1 MPGPLGQSLQAVS
14 RAISARTTLPILNNI
29 LIQATDQGLALTAT
43 NLEIGIRKVVPAEV
57 ADEGGTTVPARLIT
71 DFVSTLPDQEL
82 TLELDLQAPTL
93 GLRCARF
100 DPHIKCIEAEEFPP
114 SPRPDEGDRLEVPLD
129 EMLRAVEQTQMA
141 ASTDEARP
149 VLTGVLFQVKGTDLT
164 LAATDGHRLAV
175 RKLKASRADEIDAS
189 LIVPARA
196 LGELGRGLRGDG
208 QRPE

>member
-1 MPGPLGQSLQAVS
+1 M
-14 RAISARTTLPILNNI
+14 
-29 LIQATDQGLALTAT
+29 
-43 NLEIGIRKVVPAEV
+43 
-57 ADEGGTTVPARLIT
+57 PARLIT

-82 TLELDLQAPTL
+82 TLELDLPTQTL
-93 GLRCARF
+93 SLRCGRF
-100 DPHIKCIEAEEFPP
+100 DTHIKCIEAEEFPP

-189 LIVPARA
+189 LIVPAALSASSAERFAGRVRTSRSSSPRPATRSSSGPAARRSTRA
-196 LGELGRGLRGDG
+196 
-208 QRPE
+208 